1 MRESIKSSTQ
11 YRGHCQFCA
20 REQAVRLPVGLMAHH
35 GYTVESGW
43 FRGTCQGH
51 QHAPIEQ
58 DRSAADGIVAD
69 VQKQIVDLHVQVA
82 RLRIGEVSPEFVET
96 YRNMGEKMRIP
107 YADATVYQ
115 QQEALQKLLF
125 HFENRIRAG
134 ESFITMLE
142 QAVTSYHGKPLL
154 EATKKEAPEPIL
166 IGEAR
171 ISQRGKL
178 QAKVIT
184 GGNVRWVDERGFVGK
199 SSTRAWRQMQLV
211 H

>member
-1 MRESIKSSTQ
+1 MRESTKSSTQ

-35 GYTVESGW
+35 GYTVENGW
-43 FRGTCQGH
+43 FQGACQGH
-51 QHAPIEQ
+51 QYAPIEQ
-58 DRSAADGIVAD
+58 DRSAADGIVVD
-69 VQKQIVDLHVQVA
+69 VQKQIVDLRVRVV
-82 RLRIGEVSPEFVET
+82 RLRIGEASPEFVET

-107 YADATVYQ
+107 YADATAYQ
-115 QQEALQKLLF
+115 QREALEKLLF
-125 HFENRIRAG
+125 HLENRIRAG
-134 ESFITMLE
+134 EGFIKMLE
-142 QAVTSYHGKPLL
+142 QTVTAYHGMPLL
-154 EATKKEAPEPIL
+154 EAIKKDAPEPIL
-166 IGEAR
+166 IDETR
-171 ISQRGKL
+171 ISQRGRL